1 MFPIC
6 GNCCLNL
13 SRNWNT
19 SRESFKHRTIHK
31 KYNWNEIKYPSKLED
46 WKMFE
51 KNNLETALNV
61 LYAKD
66 TEILPAY
73 ISNHNSTREKKR
85 ILLVVS
91 NEENEK
97 EGWKTSSRDGNF
109 YCLTCLHSFRTEN
122 KLNSHEKACK
132 DKDFCSIE
140 ISSGKNEI
148 LKQSR
153 KKCPMRFT
161 PRSNVWLKK

>member
-6 GNCCLNL
+6 ENCCLKL
-13 SRNWNT
+13 SWNWNT
-19 SRESFKHRTIHK
+19 SRKSFKIAPFIK

-51 KNNLETALNV
+51 KNNLEIALNV

-73 ISNHNSTREKKR
+73 ISNHNSIQEKKI

-97 EGWKTSSRDGNF
+97 EGWHYLAVKKSSALLWRKTSNRDSNF
-109 YCLTCLHSFRTEN
+109 YCLNCLHSFRTEN

-140 ISSGKNEI
+140 ISSEKNEI
-148 LKQSR
+148 LKLNQ
-153 KKCPMRFT
+153 
-161 PRSNVWLKK
+161 